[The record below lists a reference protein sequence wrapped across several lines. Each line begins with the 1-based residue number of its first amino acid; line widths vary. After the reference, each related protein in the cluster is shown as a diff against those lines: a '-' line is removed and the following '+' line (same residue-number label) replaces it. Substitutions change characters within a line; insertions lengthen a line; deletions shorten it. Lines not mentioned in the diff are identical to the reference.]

1 MAGKPSSQDEQI
13 TKYAPLVK
21 RIAYHMMARLPASV
35 EVDDLI
41 QVGLIGLMDA
51 VGRFDG
57 TQGAQFES
65 YATQRIRGAML
76 DELRGNDWMSRGDRR
91 HQRSIEAAVHKHELR
106 EADWLPRHVRQKSRQ
121 IESAIHRLEQRNGK
135 SPSEQEISAE
145 LGMPI
150 DQYQSMLGDVKC
162 SQLLYYEDFSDEDSA
177 SFLER
182 YLVDGSSDPLAV
194 LEDEGFRDSLIAA
207 IHHLP
212 ERERSMMG
220 MYYEQDMNLK
230 EIGAVLGV
238 SESRVCQL
246 HSQAVARLRAQL
258 KIWKD

>member
-1 MAGKPSSQDEQI
+1 MAAKPSSQDEQI

-51 VGRFDG
+51 VSRFDG

-65 YATQRIRGAML
+65 YATQRIRGSML
-76 DELRGNDWMSRGDRR
+76 D
-91 HQRSIEAAVHKHELR
+91 ELR

-145 LGMPI
+145 LGLPI

-194 LEDEGFRDSLIAA
+194 LEDEGFRESLIAA

-230 EIGAVLGV
+230 EIGVVLGV

>member
-51 VGRFDG
+51 VSRFDG

-65 YATQRIRGAML
+65 YATQRIRGSML
-76 DELRGNDWMSRGDRR
+76 D
-91 HQRSIEAAVHKHELR
+91 ELR

-121 IESAIHRLEQRNGK
+121 IEAAIHRLEQRNGK
-135 SPSEQEISAE
+135 APSEQEISAE

-182 YLVDGSSDPLAV
+182 YLADGSSDPLAV
-194 LEDEGFRDSLIAA
+194 LEDEGFRESLIAA

-258 KIWKD
+258 KIWKS

>member
-1 MAGKPSSQDEQI
+1 MAGKKSSQDEQI

-51 VGRFDG
+51 VSRFDG
-57 TQGAQFES
+57 SQGAQFES

-76 DELRGNDWMSRGDRR
+76 DELR
-91 HQRSIEAAVHKHELR
+91 

-121 IESAIHRLEQRNGK
+121 IETAIHRLEQRNGRA
-135 SPSEQEISAE
+135 PSEQEISAE

-182 YLVDGSSDPLAV
+182 YLVDGASDPLAV
-194 LEDEGFRDSLIAA
+194 LEDDGFRDSLIAA

>member
-1 MAGKPSSQDEQI
+1 MAKQASSQEEQI

-51 VGRFDG
+51 VSRFDG
-57 TQGAQFES
+57 SQGAQFES

-76 DELRGNDWMSRGDRR
+76 DELR
-91 HQRSIEAAVHKHELR
+91 

-121 IESAIHRLEQRNGK
+121 IETAIHTLQQRLGK
-135 SPSEQEISAE
+135 PPTEKEISEE

-150 DQYQSMLGDVKC
+150 DQYQGMLNDVKG
-162 SQLLYYEDFSDEDSA
+162 SQLLYYEDFSDDESA
-177 SFLER
+177 DFLER
-182 YLVDGSSDPLAV
+182 YLVDGSSDPLAL
-194 LEDEGFRDSLIAA
+194 LEDEGFRASLIEA
-207 IHHLP
+207 IHTLP

-230 EIGAVLGV
+230 EIGVVLGV

-258 KIWKD
+258 KVWKD

>member
-1 MAGKPSSQDEQI
+1 MAGKQTSVDEQVN
-13 TKYAPLVK
+13 KYAPLVK

-51 VGRFDG
+51 VSRFDG

-65 YATQRIRGAML
+65 YATQRVRGAML
-76 DELRGNDWMSRGDRR
+76 D
-91 HQRSIEAAVHKHELR
+91 ELR

-121 IESAIHRLEQRNGK
+121 IEAAIHRLEQRNGK

-145 LGMPI
+145 MGLSI
-150 DQYQSMLGDVKC
+150 DQYQSMLGDVRC

-182 YLVDGSSDPLAV
+182 YLVDGSDDPLAV
-194 LEDEGFRDSLIAA
+194 LEEEGFRGSLVAA

-212 ERERSMMG
+212 ERERGMMG

-230 EIGAVLGV
+230 EIGVVLGV

>member
-1 MAGKPSSQDEQI
+1 MAGKKTSLDDQVN
-13 TKYAPLVK
+13 KYAPLVK

-41 QVGLIGLMDA
+41 QVGLIGLLDA
-51 VGRFDG
+51 VSRFDG

-65 YATQRIRGAML
+65 YATQRVRGAML
-76 DELRGNDWMSRGDRR
+76 D
-91 HQRSIEAAVHKHELR
+91 ELR

-121 IESAIHRLEQRNGK
+121 IEAAISRLEQRLGK
-135 SPSEQEISAE
+135 HPSEQQISTE
-145 LGMPI
+145 LSLSI

-182 YLVDGSSDPLAV
+182 YLVDGSDDPLAV
-194 LEDEGFRDSLIAA
+194 LEDGGFRDSLIFA

-230 EIGAVLGV
+230 EIGVVLGV

>member
-76 DELRGNDWMSRGDRR
+76 DELR
-91 HQRSIEAAVHKHELR
+91 

-121 IESAIHRLEQRNGK
+121 IESAIHKLEQRNGK
-135 SPSEQEISAE
+135 APSEQEISAE

-194 LEDEGFRDSLIAA
+194 LEDEGFRESLIAA

>member
-1 MAGKPSSQDEQI
+1 MAGEPSSQDEQI
-13 TKYAPLVK
+13 SKYAPLVK

-76 DELRGNDWMSRGDRR
+76 DELR
-91 HQRSIEAAVHKHELR
+91 

-135 SPSEQEISAE
+135 SPTEQEISAE
-145 LGMPI
+145 LGMAI

-182 YLVDGSSDPLAV
+182 YLVDGSNDPLAV

>member
-1 MAGKPSSQDEQI
+1 MAGKPTSQDEQI

-51 VGRFDG
+51 VSRFDG
-57 TQGAQFES
+57 SQGAQFES
-65 YATQRIRGAML
+65 YATQRIRGSML
-76 DELRGNDWMSRGDRR
+76 D
-91 HQRSIEAAVHKHELR
+91 ELR

-121 IESAIHRLEQRNGK
+121 IEAAIHKLEQRNGK
-135 SPSEQEISAE
+135 PPTEQEISDE
-145 LGMPI
+145 LGMPLN
-150 DQYQSMLGDVKC
+150 QYQSMLGDVKC
-162 SQLLYYEDFSDEDSA
+162 SQLLYYEDFTDEDSTG
-177 SFLER
+177 FLER
-182 YLVDGSSDPLAV
+182 YLTDDGGDPLAV
-194 LEDEGFRDSLIAA
+194 LEDAGFRQALVSA

-258 KIWKD
+258 KIWKS

>member
-13 TKYAPLVK
+13 PKYAPLVK

-76 DELRGNDWMSRGDRR
+76 D
-91 HQRSIEAAVHKHELR
+91 ELR

-194 LEDEGFRDSLIAA
+194 LEDEGFRDSLVAA

>member
-1 MAGKPSSQDEQI
+1 MAGKPTSQDEQI

-51 VGRFDG
+51 VSRFDG
-57 TQGAQFES
+57 SQGAQFES
-65 YATQRIRGAML
+65 YATQRIRGSML
-76 DELRGNDWMSRGDRR
+76 D
-91 HQRSIEAAVHKHELR
+91 ELR

-121 IESAIHRLEQRNGK
+121 IESAINRLQQRNGK
-135 SPSEQEISAE
+135 SPTELEISAE
-145 LGMPI
+145 LDMPI

-182 YLVDGSSDPLAV
+182 YLANGCNDPLAV
-194 LEDEGFRDSLIAA
+194 LEDEGFRDSLVAA

>member
-76 DELRGNDWMSRGDRR
+76 D
-91 HQRSIEAAVHKHELR
+91 ELR

>member
-1 MAGKPSSQDEQI
+1 MVVKASSQDEQI

-51 VGRFDG
+51 VSRFDG
-57 TQGAQFES
+57 NQGAQFES
-65 YATQRIRGAML
+65 YATQRIRGSML
-76 DELRGNDWMSRGDRR
+76 D
-91 HQRSIEAAVHKHELR
+91 ELR

-135 SPSEQEISAE
+135 SPTEQEISAE
-145 LGMPI
+145 MGMPI

-182 YLVDGSSDPLAV
+182 YLVDGSNDPLSV
-194 LEDEGFRDSLIAA
+194 LEDEGFRDSLVAA

-258 KIWKD
+258 KIWKS

>member
-1 MAGKPSSQDEQI
+1 MPGKHSSQDEHVI
-13 TKYAPLVK
+13 KYAPLVK

-51 VGRFDG
+51 ASRFDG

-76 DELRGNDWMSRGDRR
+76 DELR
-91 HQRSIEAAVHKHELR
+91 

-121 IESAIHRLEQRNGK
+121 IEAAIHRLEQRNGK
-135 SPSEQEISAE
+135 APSEQEISAE
-145 LGMPI
+145 LNMPI

-182 YLVDGSSDPLAV
+182 YLVDGNNDPLAV
-194 LEDEGFRDSLIAA
+194 LEDGGFRASLIDA

-212 ERERSMMG
+212 ERERGMMG

-258 KIWKD
+258 KIWKN

>member
-1 MAGKPSSQDEQI
+1 MAKQQSFQEEQVN
-13 TKYAPLVK
+13 KYAPLVK

-51 VGRFDG
+51 VSRFDG

-76 DELRGNDWMSRGDRR
+76 DELR
-91 HQRSIEAAVHKHELR
+91 

-121 IESAIHRLEQRNGK
+121 IETAIHSLQQRLGK
-135 SPSEQEISAE
+135 PPTEQEISKE
-145 LGMPI
+145 MGIPI
-150 DQYQSMLGDVKC
+150 DQYQGMLNDVKG
-162 SQLLYYEDFSDEDSA
+162 SQLLYYEDFSDDDSA
-177 SFLER
+177 NFLDR
-182 YLVDGSSDPLAV
+182 YLVDGSSDPLAL
-194 LEDEGFRDSLIAA
+194 LEDEGFRASLIEA
-207 IHHLP
+207 IHTLP

-230 EIGAVLGV
+230 EIGVVLGV

>member
-1 MAGKPSSQDEQI
+1 MVGKPSSQDEQI

-51 VGRFDG
+51 VSRFDG

-76 DELRGNDWMSRGDRR
+76 DELR
-91 HQRSIEAAVHKHELR
+91 

-121 IESAIHRLEQRNGK
+121 IEAAIHKLEQRHGK
-135 SPSEQEISAE
+135 APSESEISAE
-145 LGMPI
+145 LGIPI

-182 YLVDGSSDPLAV
+182 YLVDGSNDPLAV
-194 LEDEGFRDSLIAA
+194 LEDEGFRASLIAA

>member
-1 MAGKPSSQDEQI
+1 MSTTVDNAQI
-13 TKYAPLVK
+13 AKYSPLVK

-51 VGRFDG
+51 VSRFDG
-57 TQGAQFES
+57 SQGAQFES

-76 DELRGNDWMSRGDRR
+76 DELR
-91 HQRSIEAAVHKHELR
+91 

-121 IESAIHRLEQRNGK
+121 IETAVSRLEQKLGR
-135 SPSEQEISAE
+135 PPQEAE
-145 LGMPI
+145 IAADMGLPI
-150 DQYQSMLGDVKC
+150 DEYQSMLGDSRC
-162 SQLLYYEDFSDEDSA
+162 AQLLYYEDFSDEDSA
-177 SFLER
+177 GFLER
-182 YLVDGSSDPLAV
+182 YLSDGGADDPLSI
-194 LEDEGFRDSLIAA
+194 LEDSGFRQGLVDAVRN
-207 IHHLP
+207 LP
-212 ERERSMMG
+212 ERERNVMG
-220 MYYEQDMNLK
+220 MYYDNDMNLK

-258 KIWKD
+258 KVWKR

>member
-1 MAGKPSSQDEQI
+1 MLGTPSQQDEQI

-65 YATQRIRGAML
+65 YATQRIRGSML
-76 DELRGNDWMSRGDRR
+76 D
-91 HQRSIEAAVHKHELR
+91 ELR

-121 IESAIHRLEQRNGK
+121 IESAINRLQQCHGK
-135 SPSEQEISAE
+135 APSEQEISAE
-145 LGMPI
+145 LNMPI
-150 DQYQSMLGDVKC
+150 EQYQSMLGDVKC
-162 SQLLYYEDFSDEDSA
+162 SQLLYYEDFADDDSA

-182 YLVDGSSDPLAV
+182 YLVDGSNDPLAV
-194 LEDEGFRDSLIAA
+194 LEDEGFRDSLVAA

-230 EIGAVLGV
+230 EIGVVLGV

>member
-1 MAGKPSSQDEQI
+1 MAGKASSQDEQI
-13 TKYAPLVK
+13 KKYAPLVK

-76 DELRGNDWMSRGDRR
+76 DELR
-91 HQRSIEAAVHKHELR
+91 

-135 SPSEQEISAE
+135 SPTEQEISAE

-182 YLVDGSSDPLAV
+182 YLVDGSSDPLAL
-194 LEDEGFRDSLIAA
+194 LEDGGFRKSLVAA

>member
-1 MAGKPSSQDEQI
+1 MAGKPTSQDEQI
-13 TKYAPLVK
+13 AKYAPLVK
-21 RIAYHMMARLPASV
+21 RIAYPMMARLPASV

-51 VGRFDG
+51 VSRFDG

-65 YATQRIRGAML
+65 YATQRIRGSML
-76 DELRGNDWMSRGDRR
+76 D
-91 HQRSIEAAVHKHELR
+91 ELR

-121 IESAIHRLEQRNGK
+121 IEAAIHKLEQRNGK
-135 SPSEQEISAE
+135 APTEQEISAE

-182 YLVDGSSDPLAV
+182 YLADGSSDPLAV
-194 LEDEGFRDSLIAA
+194 LEDEGFRESLIAA

-258 KIWKD
+258 KIWKS

>member
-76 DELRGNDWMSRGDRR
+76 DELR
-91 HQRSIEAAVHKHELR
+91 

-135 SPSEQEISAE
+135 SPTEQEISAE

-182 YLVDGSSDPLAV
+182 YLVDGSNDPLAV
-194 LEDEGFRDSLIAA
+194 LEDDGFRDSLIAA
-207 IHHLP
+207 IHQLP

>member
-1 MAGKPSSQDEQI
+1 MAGKPSSQDEQVV
-13 TKYAPLVK
+13 KYAPLVK

-76 DELRGNDWMSRGDRR
+76 D
-91 HQRSIEAAVHKHELR
+91 ELR

-182 YLVDGSSDPLAV
+182 YLVDGSNDPLSV
-194 LEDEGFRDSLIAA
+194 LEDEGFRASLIAA

-230 EIGAVLGV
+230 EIGTVLGV
-238 SESRVCQL
+238 SDSRVCQL

-258 KIWKD
+258 KIWKN

>member
-1 MAGKPSSQDEQI
+1 MAKQQSFQEEQVN
-13 TKYAPLVK
+13 KYVPLVK

-51 VGRFDG
+51 VSRFDG

-76 DELRGNDWMSRGDRR
+76 DELR
-91 HQRSIEAAVHKHELR
+91 

-121 IESAIHRLEQRNGK
+121 IETAIHALQQRLGK
-135 SPSEQEISAE
+135 PPTEQEISKE
-145 LGMPI
+145 MGIPI
-150 DQYQSMLGDVKC
+150 DQYQGMLNDVKG
-162 SQLLYYEDFSDEDSA
+162 SQLLYYEDFSDDDSA
-177 SFLER
+177 NFLER
-182 YLVDGSSDPLAV
+182 YLVDGSSDPLAL
-194 LEDEGFRDSLIAA
+194 LEDEGFRASLIEA
-207 IHHLP
+207 IHTLP

-220 MYYEQDMNLK
+220 MYYEQDMNFK

-246 HSQAVARLRAQL
+246 HSQAIARLRGRLRDWSA
-258 KIWKD
+258 KPE

>member
-1 MAGKPSSQDEQI
+1 MAGKALSQDEQVV
-13 TKYAPLVK
+13 KYAPLVK

-51 VGRFDG
+51 VSRFDG

-76 DELRGNDWMSRGDRR
+76 D
-91 HQRSIEAAVHKHELR
+91 ELR

-177 SFLER
+177 GFLER
-182 YLVDGSSDPLAV
+182 YLVDGSSDPLSV
-194 LEDEGFRDSLIAA
+194 LEGEGFRASLIAA

-258 KIWKD
+258 KIWKN

>member
-1 MAGKPSSQDEQI
+1 MAGKKTSLDDQVN
-13 TKYAPLVK
+13 KYAPLVK

-41 QVGLIGLMDA
+41 QVGLIGLLDA
-51 VGRFDG
+51 VSRFDG

-65 YATQRIRGAML
+65 YATQRVRGAML
-76 DELRGNDWMSRGDRR
+76 D
-91 HQRSIEAAVHKHELR
+91 ELR

-121 IESAIHRLEQRNGK
+121 IEAAISRLEQRLGK
-135 SPSEQEISAE
+135 HPSEQQISTE
-145 LGMPI
+145 LSLSI

-182 YLVDGSSDPLAV
+182 YLVDGSDDPLAV
-194 LEDEGFRDSLIAA
+194 LEDEGFRDSLVFA

-230 EIGAVLGV
+230 EIGVVLGV

>member
-1 MAGKPSSQDEQI
+1 MAVKQSSQDEQV

-76 DELRGNDWMSRGDRR
+76 DELR
-91 HQRSIEAAVHKHELR
+91 

-135 SPSEQEISAE
+135 SPTEQEISAE

-230 EIGAVLGV
+230 EIGVVLGV

>member
-1 MAGKPSSQDEQI
+1 MAGKASSQDEQVV
-13 TKYAPLVK
+13 KYAPLVK

-76 DELRGNDWMSRGDRR
+76 DELR
-91 HQRSIEAAVHKHELR
+91 

-121 IESAIHRLEQRNGK
+121 IEAAIHRLEQRNGK
-135 SPSEQEISAE
+135 APSEQEISAE
-145 LGMPI
+145 LGLAI

-182 YLVDGSSDPLAV
+182 YLVDGNNDPLAV
-194 LEDEGFRDSLIAA
+194 LEDEGFHESLIAA

-230 EIGAVLGV
+230 EIGVVLGV

-258 KIWKD
+258 KIWKS

>member
-1 MAGKPSSQDEQI
+1 MAKQQSFQEEQVN
-13 TKYAPLVK
+13 KYAPLVK

-51 VGRFDG
+51 VSRFDG

-76 DELRGNDWMSRGDRR
+76 DELR
-91 HQRSIEAAVHKHELR
+91 

-121 IESAIHRLEQRNGK
+121 IESAIHTLQQRLGK
-135 SPSEQEISAE
+135 PPTEQEISKE
-145 LGMPI
+145 MGIPI
-150 DQYQSMLGDVKC
+150 DQYQGMLNDVKG
-162 SQLLYYEDFSDEDSA
+162 SQLLYYEDFSDDDSA
-177 SFLER
+177 NFLER
-182 YLVDGSSDPLAV
+182 YLVDGSSDPLAL
-194 LEDEGFRDSLIAA
+194 LEDEGFRASLIEA
-207 IHHLP
+207 IHTLP

-230 EIGAVLGV
+230 EIGVVLGV

-258 KIWKD
+258 KVWKD

>member
-1 MAGKPSSQDEQI
+1 MAGKEKLLDEQVK
-13 TKYAPLVK
+13 KYAPLVK

-51 VGRFDG
+51 VSRFDG

-65 YATQRIRGAML
+65 YATQRIRGSML
-76 DELRGNDWMSRGDRR
+76 D
-91 HQRSIEAAVHKHELR
+91 ELR

-121 IESAIHRLEQRNGK
+121 IESAINRLEQRNGK
-135 SPSEQEISAE
+135 SPTEQEISDE
-145 LGMPI
+145 LEMSI
-150 DQYQSMLGDVKC
+150 NQYQSMLGDVKC

-182 YLVDGSSDPLAV
+182 YLVDGSDDPLAV
-194 LEDEGFRDSLIAA
+194 LEDEGFRDGLIAA

-230 EIGAVLGV
+230 EIGVVLGV

>member
-76 DELRGNDWMSRGDRR
+76 D
-91 HQRSIEAAVHKHELR
+91 ELR

-182 YLVDGSSDPLAV
+182 YLVDGSNDPLSV
-194 LEDEGFRDSLIAA
+194 LEDEGFRASLVAA
-207 IHHLP
+207 IHSLP

-258 KIWKD
+258 KIWKN

>member
-1 MAGKPSSQDEQI
+1 MADKPLSQDEQI

-65 YATQRIRGAML
+65 YATQRIRGSML
-76 DELRGNDWMSRGDRR
+76 D
-91 HQRSIEAAVHKHELR
+91 ELR

-121 IESAIHRLEQRNGK
+121 IEATISKLEQRNGK
-135 SPSEQEISAE
+135 SPTEHEISAE
-145 LGMPI
+145 MGLAI

-162 SQLLYYEDFSDEDSA
+162 SQLLYYEDFADDDSA

-182 YLVDGSSDPLAV
+182 YLVDGSNDPLAV
-194 LEDEGFRDSLIAA
+194 LEDEGFRGSLVAA

-230 EIGAVLGV
+230 EIGVVLGV

-258 KIWKD
+258 KIWKS